1 MIVRELVTRLGF
13 QTDTASLQKYE
24 GAVDQA
30 KRTTERAATAMK
42 AAFTAVG
49 VLGIAAIGKKIA
61 EVGDRISTLKDRL
74 KSLSQG
80 GDFDQL
86 ADRARS
92 LGAGMDS
99 YIDGYIMLANATD
112 GVLANQQEVTEILD
126 TLNAGLKASGA
137 DAGTAAGVMRQFGQ
151 ALGSGTLRGDELNSM
166 NEGAGVLM
174 RELARAILGPQGT
187 VGALKKMAEQG
198 KLTTEVV
205 LAGMRKVGPALRA
218 QTEGMGRT
226 VGQAAQGLKD
236 TIDRV
241 IARFDAVTGFTAKLA
256 AGLDWLSGAIER
268 GIEWMGGAD
277 VAAKALGAT
286 LAVLAAVAL
295 PATTAALWSMAR
307 AAWAAMAPFLPIILA
322 VTAAL
327 TGMFLVFQDIFSWM
341 EGRDSIAGRI
351 FGPFEDA
358 AKAAKGWIAS
368 VRQWVSELF
377 DDVTK
382 LWDKITSFGGIKD
395 AFKGVAGSIGDGIS
409 AVGDWFSGQSKAA
422 VVMAGGASGLRQN
435 VTVTTNVNVQG
446 KPDQGTINE
455 IGRVTER
462 SARGAA
468 SQAAKR

>member
-13 QTDTASLQKYE
+13 STDTASLQRYE
-24 GAVDQA
+24 GAVNYA
-30 KRTTERAATAMK
+30 KRISGLAAAAMRSAFALGGGAGLVVIGHKLTE
-42 AAFTAVG
+42 VS
-49 VLGIAAIGKKIA
+49 
-61 EVGDRISTLKDRL
+61 DRISTLKGRL
-74 KSLSQG
+74 AALSQG

-86 ADRARS
+86 ADRART

-205 LAGMRKVGPALRA
+205 LAGMRKIGPGLRA

-226 VGQAAQGLKD
+226 VGQATQGLRD

-241 IARFDAVTGFTAKLA
+241 IARFDAATGFAKRLA
-256 AGLDWLSGAIER
+256 DGLDWMSGAIER
-268 GIEWMGGAD
+268 GIQFLGGMD
-277 VAAKALGAT
+277 TIVNTLGITLGVIAT
-286 LAVLAAVAL
+286 AHL
-295 PATTAALWSMAR
+295 PALVAGLTAAAR
-307 AAWAAMAPFLPIILA
+307 AAWAFVAPFAPAIAAATA
-322 VTAAL
+322 V
-327 TGMFLVFQDIFSWM
+327 FLVVQDLYAWIN
-341 EGRDSIAGRI
+341 GQDSLAGQL
-351 FGPFEDA
+351 FGPFEDVA
-358 AKAAKGWIAS
+358 NAVKAQIAS
-368 VRQWVSELF
+368 IRQWVSDLLTTV
-377 DDVTK
+377 DN
-382 LWDKITSFGGIKD
+382 LWKKVSSIDGIAGLAKD
-395 AFKGVAGSIGDGIS
+395 AAS
-409 AVGDWFSGQSKAA
+409 AVGNGAA
-422 VVMAGGASGLRQN
+422 SLASSAGAFMSDAASSAWGSIKETFGFRQN
-435 VTVTTNVNVQG
+435 VTATTTINVQG
-446 KPDQGTINE
+446 KADQATINE

-462 SARGAA
+462 SVRGAA
-468 SQAAKR
+468 SEAAKR

>member
-30 KRTTERAATAMK
+30 KRTTENAANAMK
-42 AAFTAVG
+42 RAFALVKAAGLAALVYKFTE
-49 VLGIAAIGKKIA
+49 IN
-61 EVGDRISTLKDRL
+61 DRINTMKDRL

-226 VGQAAQGLKD
+226 VGQAMQGLSD
-236 TIDRV
+236 TIARV

-268 GIEWMGGAD
+268 GIDWLGGAEI
-277 VAAKALGAT
+277 AAKALGAA
-286 LAVLAAVAL
+286 LAILAAVAL
-295 PATTAALWSMAR
+295 PATTAALWNMAR
-307 AAWAAMAPFLPIILA
+307 ASWAAMAPFLPIILA
-322 VTAAL
+322 VTAAVAGL
-327 TGMFLVFQDIFSWM
+327 FLAFQDIFSWM
-341 EGRDSIAGRI
+341 EGRDSLAGRV
-351 FGPFEDA
+351 FGPFEEA
-358 AKAAKGWIAS
+358 AKAAKGWIDS

-377 DDVTK
+377 DDVERLWNK
-382 LWDKITSFGGIKD
+382 LSSFGGIKD
-395 AFKGVAGSIGDGIS
+395 ALKGAVGSIGDGIS

-435 VTVTTNVNVQG
+435 VTATTTINING

-455 IGRVTER
+455 IGRVTEK
-462 SARGAA
+462 SVRGAA
-468 SQAAKR
+468 SAAGKR

>member
-30 KRTTERAATAMK
+30 KRTTERAATAMR
-42 AAFTAVG
+42 AAFAAVG

-61 EVGDRISTLKDRL
+61 EVGDRINTLKDRL

-205 LAGMRKVGPALRA
+205 LAGMRKIGPGLRA

-226 VGQAAQGLKD
+226 VGQAAQGLRD

-241 IARFDAVTGFTAKLA
+241 IARFDAVTGFTARLA

-268 GIEWMGGAD
+268 GIDWLGGAD

-286 LAVLAAVAL
+286 LGVLAAVAL

-307 AAWAAMAPFLPIILA
+307 ASWAAMAPFLPTIIA

-351 FGPFEDA
+351 FGPFEGF
-358 AKAAKGWIAS
+358 AKTAQEWIAS
-368 VRQWVSELF
+368 VRLWVSDLF
-377 DDVTK
+377 DDVER
-382 LWDKITSFGGIKD
+382 LWNKITSFGGIKD
-395 AFKGVAGSIGDGIS
+395 TIKDAASSIGD
-409 AVGDWFSGQSKAA
+409 WWSGQSKMA
-422 VVMAGGASGLRQN
+422 VEYAGGASGLRQN
-435 VTVTTNVNVQG
+435 VTATTTINING

-462 SARGAA
+462 SVRGAA
-468 SQAAKR
+468 SAAGKR

>member
-30 KRTTERAATAMK
+30 KRTTEKAASAMK
-42 AAFTAVG
+42 AAFTAIKAAG
-49 VLGIAAIGKKIA
+49 VALLIKEITEISDGIN
-61 EVGDRISTLKDRL
+61 TMKDRL

-151 ALGSGTLRGDELNSM
+151 ALGSGVLRGDELNSM

-205 LAGMRKVGPALRA
+205 LTGMRKIGPSLRA

-226 VGQAAQGLKD
+226 VGQAAQGLRD
-236 TIDRV
+236 TIARV
-241 IARFDAVTGFTAKLA
+241 IARFDAVIGLTKKLA
-256 AGLDWLSGAIER
+256 DGLDWLSGAIER
-268 GIEWMGGAD
+268 GIEWLGGAE
-277 VAAKALGAT
+277 VAAKALGVA
-286 LAVLAAVAL
+286 LAALATVAI
-295 PATTAALWSMAR
+295 PFVTAALLNMAR
-307 AAWAAMAPFLPIILA
+307 ASWAAMAPFLPIILA

-327 TGMFLVFQDIFSWM
+327 TGLFLVFQDIFSWM

-358 AKAAKGWIAS
+358 AKAAKGWITG

-395 AFKGVAGSIGDGIS
+395 TFNGVAGSIGDGIS

-422 VVMAGGASGLRQN
+422 VVMAGGSAGLRQN
-435 VTVTTNVNVQG
+435 VTATTTINING

-455 IGRVTER
+455 IGRVTEK
-462 SARGAA
+462 SVRGAA

>member
-30 KRTTERAATAMK
+30 KRTAEKAATAMK
-42 AAFTAVG
+42 AAFAAVG
-49 VLGIAAIGKKIA
+49 VLGLAAVGKKLA
-61 EVGDRISTLKDRL
+61 EISDRVNTLKGRL
-74 KSLSQG
+74 GSLSQG

-92 LGAGMDS
+92 LGAGMDD

-112 GVLANQQEVTEILD
+112 GVLANQQDVIEILD

-151 ALGSGTLRGDELNSM
+151 ALGSGALRGDELNSM

-174 RELARAILGPQGT
+174 RELARSILGPQGT

-198 KLTTEVV
+198 KLTTDVV
-205 LAGMRKVGPALRA
+205 LAGMRKIGPSLRA

-226 VGQAAQGLKD
+226 VGQAAQGLRD

-256 AGLDWLSGAIER
+256 AGLDWLSRGIER
-268 GIEWMGGAD
+268 GIEWLGGAE

-295 PATTAALWSMAR
+295 PATTAALWNMAR
-307 AAWAAMAPFLPIILA
+307 ASWAAMAPFLPIILA

-327 TGMFLVFQDIFSWM
+327 AGMFLAFQDIFSWM

-351 FGPFEDA
+351 FGPFEEA
-358 AKAAKGWIAS
+358 AKTAKGWIAS
-368 VRQWVSELF
+368 VRQWVSDLF

-382 LWDKITSFGGIKD
+382 LWDKIASFGGIKD
-395 AFKGVAGSIGDGIS
+395 AFNGVAGSIGDGIS

-422 VVMAGGASGLRQN
+422 VAMAGGSMGLRQN
-435 VTVTTNVNVQG
+435 VTANTTINIQG
-446 KPDQGTINE
+446 RPDQGTINE
-455 IGRVTER
+455 IGRVTDK
-462 SARGAA
+462 SVRGAA
-468 SQAAKR
+468 SAAGKR

>member
-42 AAFTAVG
+42 TAFAAVG

-61 EVGDRISTLKDRL
+61 EVGDRVNTLKDRL

-80 GDFDQL
+80 GDFEQL

-92 LGAGMDS
+92 LGSGMDA

-205 LAGMRKVGPALRA
+205 LAGMRKIGPSLRA

-226 VGQAAQGLKD
+226 VGQAMQGLSD
-236 TIDRV
+236 TIARV
-241 IARFDAVTGFTAKLA
+241 IARFDAVIGFTAKLA

-268 GIEWMGGAD
+268 GIEWLGGTE

-295 PATTAALWSMAR
+295 PATTAALWNMAR
-307 AAWAAMAPFLPIILA
+307 ASWAAMAPFLPIILA

-327 TGMFLVFQDIFSWM
+327 AGLFLVFQDIFSWM

-351 FGPFEDA
+351 FGPFEEA
-358 AKAAKGWIAS
+358 AKTAKGWIDS
-368 VRQWVSELF
+368 VRQWVSDLF
-377 DDVTK
+377 DDVSR
-382 LWDKITSFGGIKD
+382 LWDKISSFGGIKD

-422 VVMAGGASGLRQN
+422 VAMAGGPMGLRQN
-435 VTVTTNVNVQG
+435 VTVNSTVNIHG
-446 KPDQGTINE
+446 NANKDTINE
-455 IGRVTER
+455 FARVTER
-462 SARGAA
+462 TARGAA
-468 SQAAKR
+468 SVAGKR